1 MKSARIK
8 NATKLDT
15 DNYHVYSVDKTHV
28 RWQTRISRI
37 VDREQ
42 AQTSCSISWTPPPP
56 LLSTSI
62 HKPNEVAEASIPAI

>member
-8 NATKLDT
+8 NATKQDI

-37 VDREQ
+37 VDHEQ
-42 AQTSCSISWTPPPP
+42 AQTSCSI
-56 LLSTSI
+56 STSI